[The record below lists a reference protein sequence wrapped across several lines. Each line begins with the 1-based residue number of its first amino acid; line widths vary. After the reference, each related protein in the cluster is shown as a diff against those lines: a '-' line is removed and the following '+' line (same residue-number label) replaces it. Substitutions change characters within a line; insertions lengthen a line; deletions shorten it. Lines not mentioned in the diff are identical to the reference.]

1 MQSTLQIFRYLHGS
15 VPPLFDQEKLRQ
27 MKDKILLFESGAES
41 VERIEDEM
49 IRFGYE
55 IWPWNQAYKE
65 YMRAAEEKIGE
76 EFLFHSL
83 CPSLQDKFLQFKKE
97 NVSMN
102 DLYSGKCSDY
112 LDHDERYELSVA
124 LLQAKKNL
132 KVFVDRELVGL
143 KKKEY
148 LAKVNEFKKIF
159 EKIKKHLN
167 ELNRLAEKESEHK
180 MLADE
185 IKSKVRSFEEGL
197 CMLAPETSHEEIER
211 TVEFFHGRRMDL
223 NRMRGIHKTI
233 QIDLYS
239 NLGGV

>member
-1 MQSTLQIFRYLHGS
+1 MQSTLQIFRYLHGN

-27 MKDKILLFESGAES
+27 IKDKILLLESGVEN
-41 VERIEDEM
+41 VERVEDEM
-49 IRFGYE
+49 VRFGYE

-65 YMRAAEEKIGE
+65 YMKVAEDKIGE

-97 NVSMN
+97 NISMD
-102 DLYSGKCSDY
+102 DLYSGKCADF
-112 LDHDERYELSVA
+112 LDGDERCELSVA

-132 KVFVDRELVGL
+132 KVFVDRELQGL

-148 LAKVNEFKKIF
+148 LSKVAEFKKIL

-167 ELNRLAEKESEHK
+167 ELNRLAEKESDHK

-185 IKSKVRSFEEGL
+185 IKSKVRAFEHGL
-197 CMLAPETSHEEIER
+197 CMLAPETNHEEVGR
-211 TVEFFHGRRMDL
+211 AVEFFHGRKMEL
-223 NRMRGIHKTI
+223 NRMRGIHETI
-233 QIDLYS
+233 KIDLYS
-239 NLGGV
+239 NLDEI

>member
-1 MQSTLQIFRYLHGS
+1 MQSTLQIFKYLYGS
-15 VPPLFDQEKLRQ
+15 LPPLFDEEKLRQ

-41 VERIEDEM
+41 VERVEDEM

-55 IWPWNQAYKE
+55 IWPWNQAYRE
-65 YMRAAEEKIGE
+65 YVKIAEEKIGE

-83 CPSLQDKFLQFKKE
+83 SAFLQDKFLQLKKE
-97 NVSMN
+97 GMCPA
-102 DLYSGKCSDY
+102 DFYSGKCACY
-112 LDHDERYELSVA
+112 FDHDERYELSVA
-124 LLQAKKNL
+124 LMQAKKNL
-132 KVFVDRELVGL
+132 KIFVDRELVGL

-148 LAKVNEFKKIF
+148 LSKVNEFKKIL

-167 ELNRLAEKESEHK
+167 ELNRIAEKESEHD

-185 IKSKVRSFEEGL
+185 IKSKVRAFEYGL
-197 CMLAPETSHEEIER
+197 CMLGPETKHEEVER
-211 TVEFFHGRRMDL
+211 AVDFFHGRRMDL

-239 NLGGV
+239 NLEEV